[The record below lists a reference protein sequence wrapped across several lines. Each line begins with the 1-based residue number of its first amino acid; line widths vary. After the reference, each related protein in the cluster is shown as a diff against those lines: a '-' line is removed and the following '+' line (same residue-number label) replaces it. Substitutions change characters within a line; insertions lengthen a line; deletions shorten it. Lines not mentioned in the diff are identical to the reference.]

1 MGAAFGKCDLIRRL
15 PRPTLG
21 ASSSTNGCST
31 KRYKLLFALA
41 SCLAAAVAL
50 AAGGTVLPTR
60 AVPAFALTILCIGL
74 WASAAIPEHL
84 TALCFFTLACL
95 FQVAPPAAVFSGFT
109 SPTVWLVFGGLVVGA
124 AIRQTGLGERVA
136 VRMLAYS
143 GHRYGSVIVA
153 LVLVGLALS
162 FVMPSSVGRALLLMP
177 IAASLAERIGLGK
190 GTSGHTGILLATA
203 FGSHVPA
210 FAILPSNVPNMVLAA
225 AAEAN
230 HAMAFSYLQYLLLH
244 FPVLGLL
251 KAALLAALVLLL
263 FPARATHA
271 PAPVAALGPMTPAER
286 KMLLLVAGCLAMW
299 STDFVHHV
307 SPAWISMA
315 AAIVC
320 LWPGSGLSAP
330 KTFAQEINYGALF
343 FVAGIVGLGQ
353 VMAEAQLGV
362 LLAGAARL
370 ERWLASASGFG
381 AFAGLSLLATAVAT
395 VTTLPGVP
403 AVMSPLAPSLS
414 AATGLPLPAV
424 LMTQVVGFSAMVLPY
439 QSPPLVVAIQAGGL
453 RGGDASRLCVALFVA
468 STVLLLPIDYLW
480 WRLLGWL

>member
-1 MGAAFGKCDLIRRL
+1 MRFDSAPAGPYAGALDF
-15 PRPTLG
+15 
-21 ASSSTNGCST
+21 STDCFFM
-31 KRYKLLFALA
+31 KRYKLLLALG
-41 SCLAAAVAL
+41 SGLAGGVAL
-50 AAGGTVLPTR
+50 AAGGTLLPAS

-84 TALCFFTLACL
+84 TALCFFTLASL
-95 FQVAPPAAVFSGFT
+95 FQVAPPNAVFAGFT

-124 AIRQTGLGERVA
+124 SIRQTGLGERVA

-143 GHRYGSVIVA
+143 GHGYGSVIVA

-177 IAASLAERIGLGK
+177 IAGSLAQRLGLSK
-190 GTSGHTGILLATA
+190 GSSGHTGILLATA

-210 FAILPSNVPNMVLAA
+210 FAILPANVPNMVLAA

-230 HAMAFSYLQYLLLH
+230 HGTRFSYLQYLLLH

-251 KAALLAALVLLL
+251 KGVLLAVLVLLL
-263 FPARATHA
+263 FPARATQA
-271 PAPVAALGPMTPAER
+271 PPAGTGSGPMTPAER
-286 KMLLLVAGCLAMW
+286 KMLLLVACCLVMW
-299 STDFVHHV
+299 STDFLHHI

-315 AAIVC
+315 AAVVC

-330 KTFAQEINYGALF
+330 KTFTQEINYGALF

-353 VMAEAQLGV
+353 VMANAQLGM
-362 LLAGAARL
+362 LLAQAARL
-370 ERWLASASGFG
+370 DQWLASSNGFE
-381 AFAGLSLLATAVAT
+381 AFVGLSLLATAVAT
-395 VTTLPGVP
+395 ITTLPGVP

-414 AATGLPLPAV
+414 EATGLSLPAV
-424 LMTQVVGFSAMVLPY
+424 LMTQVAGFSAMVLPY

-453 RGGDASRLCVALFVA
+453 RGRDASRLCVALFAA
-468 STVLLLPIDYLW
+468 SVVVLLPLDYLW